1 MSFIGGVKVSIKQPC
16 PCSLVLAVIHECSS
30 TKKLKSPGGIN
41 CNTFLLLMYKNV
53 TIHDC
58 IINRR
63 HGRGESNF
71 KYPMQAHKLV
81 RLVSSLGANML
92 NSSLNMRF
100 KLMPESYTAT
110 NHQTGQILTLKI
122 VPLKNKDSGSYH

>member
-1 MSFIGGVKVSIKQPC
+1 
-16 PCSLVLAVIHECSS
+16 
-30 TKKLKSPGGIN
+30 
-41 CNTFLLLMYKNV
+41 MYKNV

-63 HGRGESNF
+63 HGRGESKF

-92 NSSLNMRF
+92 NSSLNMFQINAR
-100 KLMPESYTAT
+100 KLYGYKSSDRADI
-110 NHQTGQILTLKI
+110 NS
-122 VPLKNKDSGSYH
+122 KDCSFEE

>member
-1 MSFIGGVKVSIKQPC
+1 
-16 PCSLVLAVIHECSS
+16 
-30 TKKLKSPGGIN
+30 
-41 CNTFLLLMYKNV
+41 
-53 TIHDC
+53 
-58 IINRR
+58 
-63 HGRGESNF
+63 
-71 KYPMQAHKLV
+71 MQAHKLV

-110 NHQTGQILTLKI
+110 NQTGQILTLKI